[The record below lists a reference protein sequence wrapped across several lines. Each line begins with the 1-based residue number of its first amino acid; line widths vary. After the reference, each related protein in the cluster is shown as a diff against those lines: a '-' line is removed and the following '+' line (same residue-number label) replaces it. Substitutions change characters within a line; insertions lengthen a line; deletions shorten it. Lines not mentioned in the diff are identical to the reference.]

1 MQESGNPCD
10 LVRQFLSN
18 LERRQRN
25 LGKRKSKLDGYREKL
40 QKGEVLKDEQKKA
53 VGSYDGVVQN
63 ISFVQEIVTQTK
75 DLLSNMESVVKEQ
88 MSQMEVEHE
97 KYTLSYLSTHL
108 CLQRFLAS
116 LDIPTV
122 RTAVAKSSSENSLK
136 LLDAVRDILT
146 SPVIDNWPGPSSAL
160 SSVPSFLQAREDLK
174 AVATNTFNFVSGR
187 SVSIPLPNDL
197 EDFRKKHTTYK
208 DVRNLCFRLLSNSLV
223 QQSMGLTSNCV
234 TESVAGQT
242 QLAVDVETSSS
253 LGLSGPGE
261 MPVAPQNQ
269 YVTVGRPSIAMTDEP
284 VDQVIRP
291 LNSTFNFI
299 QASRVD
305 HSHIAV
311 EHSANFEDVM
321 PVNPLTNKATVPCFA
336 NHNLEENNID
346 QSPITRMDEQ
356 YVMDI
361 PEVEHP
367 KTGLFEQSSSPLSS
381 GNINQTISLK
391 SLLPHGEDEI
401 NNIVHKPI
409 SYADSVRRAGQHAN
423 FNRLAVVDNVNSK
436 KTDRV
441 SDENLRESEQMDPA
455 FARGNPKVGFR
466 NRIPNENR
474 GRGNG
479 PRRNIG
485 QRGGGNFVVHP
496 GRGAHRGIA
505 TAFAQPTY

>member
-1 MQESGNPCD
+1 MQELGDPCD

-75 DLLSNMESVVKEQ
+75 DLLSNMESVVEKQ
-88 MSQMEVEHE
+88 MSQIEVEHE

-146 SPVIDNWPGPSSAL
+146 SPVVDNWPVLSSSAL
-160 SSVPSFLQAREDLK
+160 SSVPSFLQGREDLK
-174 AVATNTFNFVSGR
+174 AVATNTFNLVSGR

-208 DVRNLCFRLLSNSLV
+208 DVRNLCFRLLSNPLV
-223 QQSMGLTSNCV
+223 QQTMGLTSNCV
-234 TESVAGQT
+234 TTSAAGQA
-242 QLAVDVETSSS
+242 QLVVDVETSSS

-261 MPVAPQNQ
+261 ITTPQNE

-305 HSHIAV
+305 HSHITV
-311 EHSANFEDVM
+311 EHPTNCEDV
-321 PVNPLTNKATVPCFA
+321 VHANPLTNKATVPCFT

-346 QSPITRMDEQ
+346 QSPITRMDQQ

-367 KTGLFEQSSSPLSS
+367 KTGLFERSSSPLSS

-391 SLLPHGEDEI
+391 SLMPHGEDEM
-401 NNIVHKPI
+401 NNSVHKPI

-423 FNRLAVVDNVNSK
+423 FNRPAVVDNVNSK
-436 KTDRV
+436 RTDRV
-441 SDENLRESEQMDPA
+441 PDENLRESEQMDPT
-455 FARGNPKVGFR
+455 FARVNPKVGFR
-466 NRIPNENR
+466 SRIPNENR

-479 PRRNIG
+479 PKRNIG
-485 QRGGGNFVVHP
+485 QRGSGNFGVHP